1 MKNRQHPTHY
11 CPNLIG
17 THADL
22 IGCSTSPAAAL
33 SQASVDERPVALLP
47 EIRERAMSDPSPT
60 TLLGDQPVPPLC
72 PECGQPMELVRTIT
86 RLGAPSEIFSF
97 YCAPCTT
104 IEVSGHRSDER

>member
-1 MKNRQHPTHY
+1 MKNRQHATHY

-47 EIRERAMSDPSPT
+47 ETRERAMSDPAPA

-86 RLGAPSEIFSF
+86 PRGAVRNIWFLL
-97 YCAPCTT
+97 CALQ
-104 IEVSGHRSDER
+104 DD